1 MTLRVG
7 VVGVGAIG
15 QDHIRRLTH
24 VISGSR
30 VVALTDVDA
39 QRAESAAQS
48 LDGARVHPTGQDLID
63 DGDVDAVMVTS
74 WGPTHEEYVLAS
86 IAAGK
91 PVFCE
96 KPLAPTPDACLR
108 IVEAEVARGRR
119 LVQVGFMRR
128 YDAGYRAMKS
138 ALSRGTLGT
147 PLLAHCAHRNPV
159 APPYGFTSDMM
170 ISDSAVHEIDLVRW
184 LFDQEITAATVLK
197 PRRTARG
204 DPALQD
210 PQLMIL
216 EMADGLIADVEV
228 FVNCGYGYDIRCE
241 VVAESGTVS
250 LADGGEIVLTSS
262 GLRSRP
268 VPVDW
273 RERFVRAYDIE
284 LQEWVEAVS
293 SGEPSGPNSWDGY
306 AAAAVVAGCLEAL
319 RSGQRSTVQLKAAP
333 ELYGTRPQSQTVEHP
348 AEGVPGT

>member
-1 MTLRVG
+1 MTVRVG
-7 VVGVGAIG
+7 VIGVGAIG

-24 VISGSR
+24 VIAGSR
-30 VVALTDVDA
+30 VVALADVDV
-39 QRAESAAQS
+39 QRARSAAES
-48 LDGARVHPTGQDLID
+48 LGGARVHTTGQELID

-74 WGPTHEEYVLAS
+74 WGATHEEYVLAS

-108 IVEAEVARGRR
+108 MVEAEVARGRR

-128 YDAGYRAMKS
+128 YDAGYRAMKN
-138 ALSRGTLGT
+138 ALAQGTLGA
-147 PLLAHCAHRNPV
+147 PLLAHCAHRNPI

-184 LFDQEITAATVLK
+184 LFDGEIAAGTVLK
-197 PRRTARG
+197 PRRTTRA

-210 PQLMIL
+210 PQIMIL
-216 EMADGLIADVEV
+216 EMADGVIVDVEI
-228 FVNCGYGYDIRCE
+228 FVNCAYGYDIRCE

-250 LADGGEIVLTSS
+250 LGDGGEILLTSG
-262 GLRSRP
+262 GLRSQP

-284 LQEWVEAVS
+284 LQKWVEAVS
-293 SGEPSGPNSWDGY
+293 AGEPSGPSSWDGY
-306 AAAAVVAGCLEAL
+306 AAAAVVESCLEAL
-319 RSGQRSTVQLKAAP
+319 QSGQRSTVRMESQP
-333 ELYGTRPQSQTVEHP
+333 ELYRTGRDGGRP
-348 AEGVPGT
+348 AAF